1 MISTT
6 KVFHNT
12 EHAATVIVINLP
24 SMGAFQELVHRATN
38 LWPDAPPEIKEFADV
53 ITNGHIL
60 QDYYGQDTSPTKK

>member
-1 MISTT
+1 MIHTNKIFEDKQVGIINITVT
-6 KVFHNT
+6 K
-12 EHAATVIVINLP
+12 ESIP
-24 SMGAFQELVHRATN
+24 AFQELVHRATN